1 MKYLEIFLKNI
12 AQVVFMNNKWSGL
25 CILIGLFIANWKV
38 GLGAAVGSL
47 IALILAPYFN
57 YSEDEMNNGL
67 AGYNSVL
74 TAIGLALFLE
84 VSLMNWIVLIVATTL
99 TLPVGAAIRE
109 ILKPFGIP
117 MLTFPFVLTTWLILT
132 MSTQFSK
139 MHITI
144 DILPTKIKH
153 PDISH
158 SHVNFISG
166 MITNFSE
173 IFLVTS
179 IIRWST
185 ISANLF
191 SVSKVNP

>member
-1 MKYLEIFLKNI
+1 
-12 AQVVFMNNKWSGL
+12 VFMNNKWSGL

-84 VSLMNWIVLIVATTL
+84 VSLVNWIVLIVATTL

-139 MHITI
+139 
-144 DILPTKIKH
+144 
-153 PDISH
+153 
-158 SHVNFISG
+158 
-166 MITNFSE
+166 
-173 IFLVTS
+173 
-179 IIRWST
+179 
-185 ISANLF
+185 
-191 SVSKVNP
+191 